1 MVISIITMKTIN
13 IALTDKAHSVLRALT
28 EKNKKN
34 QSDVI
39 SEILEGMKA

>member
-1 MVISIITMKTIN
+1 MKTIN
-13 IALTDKAHSVLRALT
+13 IALTDKAHAVLKALT

-39 SEILEGMKA
+39 SDLLEGIKP

>member
-1 MVISIITMKTIN
+1 MKTIN
-13 IALTDKAHSVLRALT
+13 IALTDKAHSVLKSLT

-39 SEILEGMKA
+39 SDMLENLKLETNFS